1 MRPMSK
7 TRGSNA
13 AAVLALVGMM
23 LSPAAL
29 PDAQTYGE
37 RSPDGGTGRQTI
49 SAASELYVLNCQGC
63 HGARGEVT
71 NDDIRPL
78 AYVFS
83 AFTQTPRG
91 RAYLMRVPGIAAAP
105 IADGPLTQ
113 LLNYLAN
120 LWRLDSDA
128 AHSIPRFSVADVS
141 ALRRRPLVDIAAE
154 RIAVEREIAVARL
167 FHERTAK

>member
-1 MRPMSK
+1 MCK
-7 TRGSNA
+7 TRGLQV
-13 AAVLALVGMM
+13 AAVLALVVMAR
-23 LSPAAL
+23 SPAAL

-37 RSPDGGTGRQTI
+37 RSPDGGTGPQTI

-63 HGARGEVT
+63 HGARGEVA
-71 NDDIRPL
+71 NGDIRPL
-78 AYVFS
+78 TYVFS

-91 RAYLMRVPGIAAAP
+91 RAYLIRVPGIAAAP

-120 LWRLDSDA
+120 LWRSDYDA
-128 AHSIPRFSVADVS
+128 AQSIPRFSVADVS

-154 RIAVEREIAVARL
+154 RFAVEREIAVA
-167 FHERTAK
+167 HVVPGRTAK